1 MLPGPGFVSF
11 LWEGTFPLHI
21 HTDMSSAVYRCL
33 SGGVEPN
40 RKLSCPNG
48 GSCASIG
55 LAAIANK
62 QRYLSASHCPNHRAP
77 PQLRLVE
84 FSSSTNGPRSAPDPT
99 VASGRNNPFPVT
111 GAGE

>member
-1 MLPGPGFVSF
+1 MLPGLALDRFSGKVLSLCISIPICRVLVIKVSF
-11 LWEGTFPLHI
+11 
-21 HTDMSSAVYRCL
+21 RR
-33 SGGVEPN
+33 VEPN
-40 RKLSCPNG
+40 RNRPNG

-62 QRYLSASHCPNHRAP
+62 QRYLTARHCPKHKAT

-84 FSSSTNGPRSAPDPT
+84 FFSSTNGPRSAPDPT
-99 VASGRNNPFPVT
+99 VASGRNNLFPVT